1 MPFVLTADQKTRVSF
16 DARDRYGNP
25 ASIDGDPRWETSDAD
40 VLTLTTFEGGRSA
53 DIVAAGPA
61 GTAQVTVRC
70 DADLGDGVRELVG
83 VLDVEV
89 VGGEAVLLAITPAA
103 AEPKGPAPA
112 EPAVPVPAEP
122 TPAVPT
128 PAEPTEP
135 AVPTP
140 AAP

>member
-16 DARDRYGNP
+16 VARDAYGNA

-40 VLTLTTFEGGRSA
+40 VLTLTTSEGGWSA
-53 DIVAAGPA
+53 EIVAAGPA

-83 VLDVEV
+83 VLDIEV

-103 AEPKGPAPA
+103 AEPKGP
-112 EPAVPVPAEP
+112 VPAEP

-128 PAEPTEP
+128 PAEPPEP